1 MPFLNSNFFRNIQ
14 GVTLWLSN
22 GLFCGQK
29 WRANMY
35 FRKFCLQISSLISK
49 ELAHTLLSEPFRPRE
64 EVFPKMGSVEFS
76 VTSYTIVFYPYKR
89 TELLIFREIVF
100 VAQNPLNISIPTF
113 KIFIF
118 ILMFDWIGARKYGL
132 LGIIRQYWL
141 LRSPVGEEWA
151 DNISKLLE
159 RSSMNSD
166 RIDQYLRWKI
176 SKC

>member
-1 MPFLNSNFFRNIQ
+1 
-14 GVTLWLSN
+14 
-22 GLFCGQK
+22 
-29 WRANMY
+29 MY

-64 EVFPKMGSVEFS
+64 EVFPKMGSSEFS

-151 DNISKLLE
+151 DNITKLLE